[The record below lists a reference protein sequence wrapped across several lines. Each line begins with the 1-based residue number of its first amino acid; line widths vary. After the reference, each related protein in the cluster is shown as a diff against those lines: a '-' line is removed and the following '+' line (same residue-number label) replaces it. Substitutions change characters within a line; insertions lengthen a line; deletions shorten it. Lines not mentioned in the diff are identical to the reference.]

1 MSSFTSFDF
10 VLIVFQIFVL
20 FFTISV
26 QCCTQAYVALRLGD
40 PTAKMMGRL
49 TLNPLQHLDIWGMLV
64 FPIYSLLRG
73 GGLMIGWGK
82 QVPVTPRNFKH
93 YKRDDNLVA
102 LAGPGSNLAL
112 ATLAVVLLLVV
123 KHLMPGGILA
133 INAAVAIAF
142 HFQDINLAALPPLFP
157 IALLLYFTVIINCT
171 LFIFN
176 LIPIPPLDG
185 SRVLRNYLSYNALKT
200 YDSIGMWWMLI
211 FFVLVGPIVGIFYPP
226 LLGFFN
232 GLLAAL

>member
-1 MSSFTSFDF
+1 MSSLDA

-26 QCCTQAYVALRLGD
+26 QACAQAYTALRLGD

-49 TLNPLQHLDIWGMLV
+49 TLNPLRHIDLWGTII

-82 QVPVTPRNFKH
+82 TVPVTPRNFKH
-93 YKRDDNLVA
+93 YKRDDNLTA
-102 LAGPGSNLAL
+102 LAGPASNLAL
-112 ATLAVVLLLVV
+112 AALALLLLLVL
-123 KHLMPGGILA
+123 KHTMTGGILA

-142 HFQDINLAALPPLFP
+142 HFQDVDLSALPSLFP
-157 IALLLYFTVIINCT
+157 IALLLYFFVIINCT
-171 LFIFN
+171 LFVFN

-185 SRVLRNYLSYNALKT
+185 SRILRNYLSYNALKT
-200 YDSIGMWWMLI
+200 YDNIGMWWMLI
-211 FFVLVGPIVGIFYPP
+211 FFLCVGPIVIIFYPP
-226 LLGFFN
+226 LLGIFN
-232 GLLAAL
+232 SLLGAL

>member
-1 MSSFTSFDF
+1 MSSFDV

-26 QCCTQAYVALRLGD
+26 QCCTQAWVALRLGD
-40 PTAKMMGRL
+40 PTAKMLGRL
-49 TLNPLQHLDIWGMLV
+49 TLNPLQHLDVWGMLV

-82 QVPVTPRNFKH
+82 QVPVTQRNFKH
-93 YKRDDNLVA
+93 YKRDDNITA
-102 LAGPGSNLAL
+102 LAGPASNLGL
-112 ATLAVVLLLVV
+112 AFTAVVLLLVL
-123 KHLMPGGILA
+123 KHTMAGGVLA
-133 INAAVAIAF
+133 IQAAVLIAF
-142 HFQDINLAALPPLFP
+142 HFQDIDISALPALFP

-185 SRVLRNYLSYNALKT
+185 SRILRNYLSYNALKT

-211 FFVLVGPIVGIFYPP
+211 FFVAVGPIVGIFYPIV
-226 LLGFFN
+226 LGVFN

>member
-1 MSSFTSFDF
+1 MSSFDV

-26 QCCTQAYVALRLGD
+26 QCCTQAWVALRLGD

-49 TLNPLQHLDIWGMLV
+49 TLNPLRHVDIWGMVV
-64 FPIYSLLRG
+64 FPVYSLLRG

-93 YKRDDNLVA
+93 YKRDDNLTA
-102 LAGPGSNLAL
+102 LAGPASNLAL
-112 ATLAVVLLLVV
+112 ATLALLLLIVL
-123 KHLMPGGILA
+123 KHTMASGVLA

-142 HFQDINLAALPPLFP
+142 HFQDIDLSALPSLFP

-171 LFIFN
+171 LFVFN

-185 SRVLRNYLSYNALKT
+185 SRVLRNYLSYNALKA
-200 YDSIGMWWMLI
+200 YDNIGMWWMLI
-211 FFVLVGPIVGIFYPP
+211 FFVCVGPIVIIFYPP
-226 LLGFFN
+226 LLGIFN
-232 GLLAAL
+232 GLLGAL